1 MVYGTKIYEDAKDVN
16 VSGRVFY
23 AKTASGATT
32 LYTDSATTI
41 AATGADVLSAYLAGN
56 LVIVNAGSIC
66 APTACIIADGKVKV
80 DILTVSSDTATVV
93 TCQAAIA
100 ADDTKTIVEYLKIV
114 GIN

>member
-1 MVYGTKIYEDAKDVN
+1 MMYGNKIYETAKDVG
-16 VSGRVFY
+16 VSCRVFY

-41 AATGADVLSAYLAGN
+41 AATGDAVLSAYLAGN

-66 APTACIIADGKVKV
+66 LPTACIVADSKVKV
-80 DILTVSSDTATVV
+80 DILTVSSNTATVV

-100 ADDTKTIVEYLKIV
+100 SGDTTTATVFSEIVPS
-114 GIN
+114 